1 MPDYTSRTFKIKRDQ
16 ITPGKNDRTIF
27 NPAELQALADN
38 IATNGLLQPIMVR
51 PVGGDRYEIILGER
65 RYRACSLLGWDKIP
79 CIVRD
84 VTEEEASAG
93 MLSENMV
100 RSNLDAID
108 EAVAYQSRIDRFGW
122 SVDYTAQVAGVTPI
136 RVMFRLK
143 LLRLRAD
150 LQALVRSGNLALGYA
165 QILADAGLDANFQSL
180 AVDRLR
186 EASSP
191 TPAWFRKEV
200 SALLTLQ
207 AQQTM
212 FDVLESPEL
221 YSQPAPAQVDPP
233 LPSTTIP
240 PTCAGTPREI
250 MAAHISFWQ
259 AAGDAWAAL
268 GKSFKRQEC
277 IAAARALETVLALI

>member
-1 MPDYTSRTFKIKRDQ
+1 
-16 ITPGKNDRTIF
+16 
-27 NPAELQALADN
+27 
-38 IATNGLLQPIMVR
+38 MVR
-51 PVGGDRYEIILGER
+51 PIGGDRYEIILGER
-65 RYRACSLLGWDKIP
+65 RFRACSLLGWDTIP
-79 CIVRD
+79 CVVRE

-100 RSNLDAID
+100 RQNLDPID
-108 EAVAYQSRIDRFGW
+108 EAVAYQSRIERFGW
-122 SVDYTAQVAGVTPI
+122 SVDYTAQVAGVTPV
-136 RVMFRLK
+136 RVLFRLK

-165 QILADAGLDANFQSL
+165 QILADAGLDANFQAI

-200 SALLTLQ
+200 GALLTLQ

-212 FDVLESPEL
+212 FDVLETPEL
-221 YSQPAPAQVDPP
+221 YSQPVADQADPP

-240 PTCAGTPREI
+240 PTCTGTPREI
-250 MAAHISFWQ
+250 MADHIAFWQ
-259 AAGDAWAAL
+259 AAAEAWAAL

-277 IAAARALETVLALI
+277 LAAARALETVLALV